1 DKAMPSM
8 SYHSIRKKA
17 YPKDILKLSGEGI
30 KVISGGQLTDN
41 YRDKVN
47 YKEFKPEVQFCQ
59 VPGFGK
65 VEYQFLV
72 SGKGNLIIE
81 YESRKAGKI
90 KKQVEL

>member
-1 DKAMPSM
+1 M
-8 SYHSIRKKA
+8 
-17 YPKDILKLSGEGI
+17 
-30 KVISGGQLTDN
+30 
-41 YRDKVN
+41 N
-47 YKEFKPEVQFCQ
+47 YKEYKPEVQLCQ

-90 KKQVEL
+90 KKQVKL